1 MNGPQVP
8 NAGQK
13 LDRLDFRT
21 QQWDQAM
28 LRMLQELEKS
38 KPVVWCGDL
47 NVAHQEIDI
56 HDPKSNV
63 RPISSP
69 LRCIHR

>member
-1 MNGPQVP
+1 MP
-8 NAGQK
+8 NAGVK

-21 QQWDQAM
+21 QKWDQAM

-56 HDPKSNV
+56 HNPKSNV
-63 RPISSP
+63 RPTRSFSIV
-69 LRCIHR
+69 LVCTHH